1 MKALKVLI
9 PVALVLALG
18 ACAKPPQA
26 DIDAAKAAVDSAA
39 KNADIALY
47 AADTLK
53 TAKDKLAQ
61 MQADIDAQAKKG
73 AVSRRYDNVKKL
85 ALEAKSAAETAKTAA
100 GRNKEQAKAD
110 ATAMIDALKK
120 AFPEAEKK
128 IAAAK
133 KVRGIALNFT
143 ALARQMANA
152 KAVVAAAEKDLADG
166 NYAAAKEKAAS
177 VQAQM
182 TEAEKAVADAV
193 QAATQRKK

>member
-85 ALEAKSAAETAKTAA
+85 ALEAKSAAETAKTDA

-110 ATAMIDALKK
+110 AAAMIDALKK

-152 KAVVAAAEKDLADG
+152 KAAVAAAEKDLADG

>member
-85 ALEAKSAAETAKTAA
+85 ALEAKSAAETAKTDA

>member
-85 ALEAKSAAETAKTAA
+85 ALEAKSAAETAKTDA

-152 KAVVAAAEKDLADG
+152 KAAVAAAEKDLADG

>member
-1 MKALKVLI
+1 MKALKVHI

-85 ALEAKSAAETAKTAA
+85 ALEAKSAAETAKTDA

-152 KAVVAAAEKDLADG
+152 KAVVTAAEKDLADG

>member
-85 ALEAKSAAETAKTAA
+85 ALEAKSAAETAKTDA

-152 KAVVAAAEKDLADG
+152 KAAVAAAEKDLADG

-177 VQAQM
+177 VQAQI